1 MMTGNLAFKR
11 FQLATVL
18 TIALFAVVA
27 ILFAKSAPR
36 RNVADDKLATVSKL
50 DAKQIQ
56 IDLDK
61 ATAFDLPDAKKDL
74 TAVSFKTPDGKG
86 GWVMRIPGSRPI
98 ATPAYAD
105 GMIFVGGG
113 YGSHEFYAIDAETGR
128 VVWQMKTKDDG
139 PTAAVVEDGCVA
151 FNTESCTVIVA
162 EAKTGKVIWQ
172 EWLGDPLMSQP
183 AISKGRLYIAY
194 PAGQRGAQQSQNNS
208 AQTDSSNLGPGH
220 RMLCADLKTGRH
232 IWEQKITADV
242 ISAPVVSGDQVLF
255 TCFDGVSFC
264 LDASTGAVVWK
275 KENAGTSAPLVA
287 DGHVVTTSKEME
299 DGKAYEGLKRLDLKK
314 GEERDRKALAKEK
327 ADYLNENKGGG
338 VAMDSG
344 TTGKLDASV
353 GFSSAPSAAKLSEAN
368 KHIGVS
374 TVAGAWAYQGSRAAY
389 RNGQMMNAQGKYLNS
404 IKTGDGKFAWRAEIK
419 GKGIAD
425 DTQVFSPPALGERNL
440 YLCGAQG
447 HIVAVKQQDGATAFA
462 YALKQPMAFQPALAK
477 GNIYAGTV
485 NGFLICLKTGDNDA
499 DGWNAWGGNAQHNK
513 Q

>member
-1 MMTGNLAFKR
+1 MKTGNLALRK
-11 FQLATVL
+11 FQLAAVL
-18 TIALFAVVA
+18 TISLFAIAA
-27 ILFAKSAPR
+27 ILSAKTASKQKGG
-36 RNVADDKLATVSKL
+36 DDNKTTPVSTL
-50 DAKQIQ
+50 DTKQIQ

-61 ATAFDLPDAKKDL
+61 ATALNLPRIGKSL
-74 TAVSFKTPDGKG
+74 TPASFKTPDGKQ

-98 ATPAYAD
+98 ATPAYAN

-113 YGSHEFYAIDAETGR
+113 YGSHMFYAIDAVTGR
-128 VVWQMKTKDDG
+128 VVWKMRTQDDG
-139 PTAAVVEDGCVA
+139 PTAAVVEDGYVA

-162 EAKTGKVIWQ
+162 NAKTGKVIWQ

-194 PAGQRGAQQSQNNS
+194 PAGERGTNASQTNP
-208 AQTDSSNLGPGH
+208 SNLEPGH

-232 IWEQKITADV
+232 LWEQQITADV
-242 ISAPVVSGDQVLF
+242 ISAPIVSGDQVLF

-264 LDASTGAVVWK
+264 IDASTGAIVWK

-299 DGKAYEGLKRLDLKK
+299 DGKEYEGLKRLDLKEGK
-314 GEERDRKALAKEK
+314 DRDRKILAKAK
-327 ADYLNENKGGG
+327 AAYLRAGGGGG
-338 VAMDSG
+338 VAMDPG

-353 GFSSAPSAAKLSEAN
+353 GFSSAPPAAKLSEAN

-389 RNGQMMNAQGKYLNS
+389 RNGRMMNAQGRYLNS
-404 IKTGDGKFAWRAEIK
+404 IKAGDGKFAWRAEVK
-419 GKGIAD
+419 GKGIGE

-477 GNIYAGTV
+477 GNIYAGTI
-485 NGFLICLKTGDNDA
+485 NGLLICLKTGDKDA
-499 DGWNAWGGNAQHNK
+499 DGWYAWGGNAQHNK
-513 Q
+513 

>member
-1 MMTGNLAFKR
+1 MKTGNLAFRR
-11 FQLATVL
+11 FQLAAVL
-18 TIALFAVVA
+18 TISLFAGAA
-27 ILFAKSAPR
+27 ILFAKSTPKR
-36 RNVADDKLATVSKL
+36 HDEGDKPATGSKF

-61 ATAFDLPDAKKDL
+61 AMAFDLPEAKKDL
-74 TAVSFKTPDGKG
+74 ASVSFKTPDGKQ

-128 VVWQMKTKDDG
+128 VIWQMQTKDDG

-162 EAKTGKVIWQ
+162 DAKTGKVIWQ

-183 AISKGRLYIAY
+183 AIYKGRLYIAY
-194 PAGQRGAQQSQNNS
+194 PAGQRGAQQAQNNS
-208 AQTDSSNLGPGH
+208 TQTDTSNFGPGH

-232 IWEQKITADV
+232 IWEQKISSDV

-264 LDASTGAVVWK
+264 LDASTGSVVWK
-275 KENAGTSAPLVA
+275 KENAGTSAPLIA
-287 DGHVVTTSKEME
+287 GGHVVTTSKETK
-299 DGKAYEGLKRLDLKK
+299 DGKAYEGLKRLELKG
-314 GEERDRKALAKEK
+314 GEERDREMLAKEK
-327 ADYLNENKGGG
+327 ADYLKENKGGG
-338 VAMDSG
+338 VAMDAA
-344 TTGKLDASV
+344 TVGKLDSSV
-353 GFSSAPSAAKLSEAN
+353 GFGSAPSAAKLSDAN

-389 RNGQMMNAQGKYLNS
+389 RNGKMMNAQGKYLNS
-404 IKTGDGKFAWRAEIK
+404 IKAGDGKFAWRAEVK
-419 GKGIAD
+419 GKGVGE

-447 HIVAVKQQDGATAFA
+447 HIVAVKQQDGALAFA
-462 YALKQPMAFQPALAK
+462 YALKQSMAFQPALAK
-477 GNIYAGTV
+477 GNIYAGTA
-485 NGFLICLKTGDNDA
+485 NGLLICLKTGDKDA
-499 DGWNAWGGNAQHNK
+499 DGWYAWGGNAQHNK

>member
-1 MMTGNLAFKR
+1 MKTGNLAFRK
-11 FQLATVL
+11 FQLAAVL
-18 TIALFAVVA
+18 TIALFAAVT
-27 ILFAKSAPR
+27 ILFAQSAPKR
-36 RNVADDKLATVSKL
+36 IDADGKPATVSKL

-61 ATAFDLPDAKKDL
+61 ATAFDLPEAKNDL
-74 TAVSFKTPDGKG
+74 TAVSFKTPDGKE
-86 GWVMRIPGSRPI
+86 GWVMRVPGSRPI

-128 VVWQMKTKDDG
+128 VVWQTQTQDDG

-208 AQTDSSNLGPGH
+208 AQTDQSNLGPGH

-264 LDASTGAVVWK
+264 LDGSTGAVVWK

-287 DGHVVTTSKEME
+287 GGHVVTTSKEMK
-299 DGKAYEGLKRLDLKK
+299 DGKAYEGLKRLELKG
-314 GEERDRKALAKEK
+314 GEERDREMLAKEK
-327 ADYLNENKGGG
+327 AGYLQAGGGGG
-338 VAMDSG
+338 VAMDAA
-344 TTGKLDASV
+344 TTGKLDSSV
-353 GFSSAPSAAKLSEAN
+353 GFSSTPSAAKLEVAEQ
-368 KHIGVS
+368 HLAIT
-374 TVAGAWAYQGSRAAY
+374 TVVG
-389 RNGQMMNAQGKYLNS
+389 
-404 IKTGDGKFAWRAEIK
+404 
-419 GKGIAD
+419 
-425 DTQVFSPPALGERNL
+425 
-440 YLCGAQG
+440 
-447 HIVAVKQQDGATAFA
+447 
-462 YALKQPMAFQPALAK
+462 
-477 GNIYAGTV
+477 
-485 NGFLICLKTGDNDA
+485 
-499 DGWNAWGGNAQHNK
+499 
-513 Q
+513 